1 MIAEMIEMPCP
12 HSPERRR
19 LKKAPVCESVAQT
32 ASAGHRRT
40 EARKQRGKTGDAEEA
55 DEAKD
60 AQDAQETAA
69 PSGANRGVSLPVFY
83 G

>member
-19 LKKAPVCESVAQT
+19 LKKALVCESVAQT
-32 ASAGHRRT
+32 ASASHRGT

-60 AQDAQETAA
+60 AQETAA